1 MKSLYTD
8 IVREIKSQIYNG
20 ILLEGD
26 KLPSE
31 RELSTQYNV
40 SRNVVREAIGALR
53 ANGLIKVQAGK
64 GTYVLEPSPTIVTDT
79 LERIMNDF
87 DITIEEILEV
97 REELEVSIIRKAVSS
112 ASDSDIEHLKTVYEN
127 METNIKDIYAC
138 GDIAEFKGRV
148 YGTWP
153 AAVEMGKAA
162 GINAVGDSKDFV
174 LSLSAISFNAM
185 DLELL
190 SVGEV
195 SNNSSKA
202 ISLKDDANKIYKKL
216 FFTENILTGG
226 ILIGDTKAA
235 AKLINA
241 IEESKSLEEVL
252 GENIL

>member
-127 METNIKDIYAC
+127 METNMSNLNKFIELDLQFHILLAKSTKNPLFYILLNSFMEMTQQVLFEFTRYVPSSIQKAQQHHLEIIKSIENRDKQL
-138 GDIAEFKGRV
+138 AE
-148 YGTWP
+148 
-153 AAVEMGKAA
+153 AIIISHMQ
-162 GINAVGDSKDFV
+162 V
-174 LSLSAISFNAM
+174 LREEIPF
-185 DLELL
+185 
-190 SVGEV
+190 
-195 SNNSSKA
+195 
-202 ISLKDDANKIYKKL
+202 LKN
-216 FFTENILTGG
+216 
-226 ILIGDTKAA
+226 
-235 AKLINA
+235 
-241 IEESKSLEEVL
+241 
-252 GENIL
+252 